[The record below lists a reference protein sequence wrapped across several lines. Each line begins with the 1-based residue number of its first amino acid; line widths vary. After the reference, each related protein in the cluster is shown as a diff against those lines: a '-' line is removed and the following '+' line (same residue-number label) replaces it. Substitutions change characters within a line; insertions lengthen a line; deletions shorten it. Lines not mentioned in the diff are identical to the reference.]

1 MDVSVI
7 IVNYNTKQLTSNC
20 IQSIVD
26 KTSGIKY
33 EIILVD
39 NASTDGSKD
48 LFLEDS
54 RIKYIYSERNGGFG

>member
-26 KTSGIKY
+26 KTSGIEY

-48 LFLEDS
+48 LF
-54 RIKYIYSERNGGFG
+54 